1 MQSNI
6 SEIKN
11 VSPKLAVPGG
21 ELVIEVSASVSEGSA
36 QISVEANGHAC
47 FVRSASSSR
56 IVADLPTS
64 EAFIDSVSA
73 DGICRL
79 QLVPAGPDSPFFDIW
94 CGRRIASGMHI
105 VANPAVDPADDSLIV
120 TNSGRRGEQLPAT
133 LFRVEPD
140 GKIEEFPESILNPTG
155 LAFSPKGE
163 LFVSNRAM
171 GEVLAVGREGLST
184 VFSANLGIATG
195 LAFDDRG
202 TLYVGD
208 RSGRIYRV
216 WEYGDNEIFAE
227 IEPSVA
233 AFHLAFGPDKN
244 LYATSPGL
252 SSHDS
257 VYVIEPDGEVSKY
270 FTGFGRP
277 QGLAFD
283 TNGNLYVAACYRG
296 RRGIYRIDAASRN
309 AELFVSGPEIVGLCF
324 NRGGDLFVATADSV
338 YSLRLGI
345 TGTLLK

>member
-1 MQSNI
+1 MQSDLA
-6 SEIKN
+6 EIKN

-21 ELVIEVSASVSEGSA
+21 ELVIEVSGPLAGNSR
-36 QISVEANGHAC
+36 ITVEANGYSC
-47 FVRSASSSR
+47 FIRSASSSR
-56 IVADLPTS
+56 IVVDLPAD
-64 EAFIDSVSA
+64 EAFIDAVSVDGKCQLRLISA
-73 DGICRL
+73 GSVG
-79 QLVPAGPDSPFFDIW
+79 QSFDIW
-94 CGRRIASGMHI
+94 CGRRVVSGLHL
-105 VANPAVDPADDSLIV
+105 VANPAVDPADGSLIV

-140 GKIEEFPESILNPTG
+140 GKLDEFPESILNPTG

-163 LFVSNRAM
+163 LFVSSRAM

-195 LAFDDRG
+195 IAFDERG

-216 WEYGDNEIFAE
+216 WEYGDNEIFTE

-244 LYATSPGL
+244 LYVTSPGL

-324 NRGGDLFVATADSV
+324 DLKGELLVATADSV
-338 YSLRLGI
+338 YSLKLGI
-345 TGTLLK
+345 AGILLK